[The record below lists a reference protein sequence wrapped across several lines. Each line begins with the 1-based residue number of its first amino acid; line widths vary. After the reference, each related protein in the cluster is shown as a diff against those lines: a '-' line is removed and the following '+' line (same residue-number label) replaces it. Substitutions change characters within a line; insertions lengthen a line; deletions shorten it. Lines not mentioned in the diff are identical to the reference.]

1 MSDSVFFDTT
11 VLIYAISEVD
21 PRAAIAEEL
30 LAAGGHISVQVLN
43 EFAAVARRKLK
54 MPWKEITDALAAIR
68 ELCKPPAPLTVE
80 VHESGLKLAERHK
93 LNLYDALILAA
104 ALDAGCD
111 TLYSEDMQDGQKI
124 GSLTIRNPFV
134 RRAGK

>member
-11 VLIYAISEVD
+11 VLIYAVSEAD
-21 PRAAIAEEL
+21 HRAAAAQRL
-30 LAAGGHISVQVLN
+30 LATGGHISVQVLN

-54 MPWKEITDALAAIR
+54 KSWEEISEALDDIR
-68 ELCKPPAPLTVE
+68 SSCEPATPLTVNI
-80 VHESGLKLAERHK
+80 HEAALKLSAEHGYHI
-93 LNLYDALILAA
+93 YDALILAS

-124 GSLTIRNPFV
+124 GPITICNPFT
-134 RRAGK
+134 